1 MKNFYFFQIQQ
12 KKNRIIAK
20 FLYFGIKIS
29 SVIKHKKGS
38 LNSEPEWVA
47 GSEVMP

>member
-20 FLYFGIKIS
+20 FLYLGIKITTVHLKYCEGVLS
-29 SVIKHKKGS
+29 GQ
-38 LNSEPEWVA
+38 
-47 GSEVMP
+47 